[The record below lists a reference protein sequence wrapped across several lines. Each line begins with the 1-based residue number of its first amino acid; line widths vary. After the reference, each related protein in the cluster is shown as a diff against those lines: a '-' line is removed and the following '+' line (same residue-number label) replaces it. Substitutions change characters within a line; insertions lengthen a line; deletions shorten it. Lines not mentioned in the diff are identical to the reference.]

1 MVSPEPAND
10 ARASTGAFARAGWLR
25 LRFADAALEA
35 DFRRYHLAE
44 FLPRMRKSLPVA
56 LALFLAFAM
65 LDALS
70 LPPLVRDGV
79 LGLRLGGIV
88 PVLALTWVA
97 LYVRSLREWL
107 QWLVSASALASGLGI
122 VGIIWVARV
131 HAFGLPYEGII
142 LATFFSYFL
151 TGLRFVAASLCGWL
165 VFLAYVAMELHVG
178 LNGDTLLYN
187 AFFLAT
193 ANLIGCFGN
202 HFLEQAV
209 RQNFCS
215 MVQMH
220 KLAERDFVTGLLN
233 RRAFSTRA
241 TGIWREAL
249 RDGRSIGIAMVDVDH
264 FKHYNDHYGHAA
276 GDVALQ
282 SVAHVIAEHARR
294 PLDACARYGGEEFV
308 VLWYDVDADH
318 AMALAQRMC
327 QAVQALGLPHVAS
340 PTAGVVSISVG
351 LVCTAVHNA
360 AQWDAALRAA
370 DQALYQAKQQGRNR
384 VCAADPR
391 TAAGG

>member
-241 TGIWREAL
+241 TGIWRQAL

-318 AMALAQRMC
+318 ALALAQRMC

-384 VCAADPR
+384 VCAAAPR

>member
-318 AMALAQRMC
+318 ALALAQRMC

>member
-178 LNGDTLLYN
+178 LNGDTLLNN

-215 MVQMH
+215 MVQLH
-220 KLAERDFVTGLLN
+220 RLAERDFVTGLLN

>member
-318 AMALAQRMC
+318 ALALAQRMC

-351 LVCTAVHNA
+351 LVCTAVHDA

-384 VCAADPR
+384 VCVADPR

>member
-215 MVQMH
+215 MVQLH

>member
-215 MVQMH
+215 MVQLH
-220 KLAERDFVTGLLN
+220 RLAERDFVTGLLN

>member
-241 TGIWREAL
+241 TGIWRQAL

-282 SVAHVIAEHARR
+282 SVAHVIAEHAPR

>member
-241 TGIWREAL
+241 TGIWRQAL

-282 SVAHVIAEHARR
+282 SVAHVIAEHAHR

-340 PTAGVVSISVG
+340 STAGVVSISVG
-351 LVCTAVHNA
+351 LVCTAVHDA

-384 VCAADPR
+384 VCAAAPR

>member
-220 KLAERDFVTGLLN
+220 KLAERDFVTELLN

-318 AMALAQRMC
+318 ALALAQRMC

-351 LVCTAVHNA
+351 LVCTAVHDA

>member
-215 MVQMH
+215 MVQLH

-241 TGIWREAL
+241 TGIWRQAL

-318 AMALAQRMC
+318 ALALAQRMC

-351 LVCTAVHNA
+351 LVCTAGHNA

-370 DQALYQAKQQGRNR
+370 DQALYQAKQRVGRDS
-384 VCAADPR
+384 CKKPQKC
-391 TAAGG
+391 T

>member
-241 TGIWREAL
+241 TGIWRQAL

-340 PTAGVVSISVG
+340 PTAEAVSISVG
-351 LVCTAVHNA
+351 LVCTAVHDA

>member
-215 MVQMH
+215 MVQLH

-241 TGIWREAL
+241 TGIWRQAL

-318 AMALAQRMC
+318 ALALAQRMC

-384 VCAADPR
+384 VCAADPH

>member
-10 ARASTGAFARAGWLR
+10 ARASTGAFERAGWLR

-215 MVQMH
+215 MVQLH

-318 AMALAQRMC
+318 ALALAQRMC

>member
-209 RQNFCS
+209 RQTFCS
-215 MVQMH
+215 VVQLQ
-220 KLAERDFVTGLLN
+220 KLAEHDFVTGLLN

-241 TGIWREAL
+241 TGIWRQAL

-318 AMALAQRMC
+318 ALALAQRMC

>member
-215 MVQMH
+215 MVQLH

-249 RDGRSIGIAMVDVDH
+249 RDGRSLGIAMVDVDH

-318 AMALAQRMC
+318 ALALAQRMC

-340 PTAGVVSISVG
+340 STAGVVSISVG
-351 LVCTAVHNA
+351 LVCTAVHDA

>member
-318 AMALAQRMC
+318 ALALAQRMC

-351 LVCTAVHNA
+351 LVCTAVHDA

-370 DQALYQAKQQGRNR
+370 DQTLYQAKQQGRNR
-384 VCAADPR
+384 VCAADPH

>member
-215 MVQMH
+215 MVQLH

-384 VCAADPR
+384 VCAAAPR

>member
-88 PVLALTWVA
+88 PVRALTWVA

-215 MVQMH
+215 MVQLH

-241 TGIWREAL
+241 TGIWRQAL

-318 AMALAQRMC
+318 ALALAQRMC

>member
-1 MVSPEPAND
+1 MVSPEPATD

-241 TGIWREAL
+241 TGIWRQAL

-384 VCAADPR
+384 VCATDPR

>member
-318 AMALAQRMC
+318 ALALAQRMC

-351 LVCTAVHNA
+351 LVCTAVHDA

-384 VCAADPR
+384 VCAADPH

>member
-384 VCAADPR
+384 VCAAAPR

>member
-282 SVAHVIAEHARR
+282 SVAHVIAEHAPR

-318 AMALAQRMC
+318 ALALAQRMC

>member
-142 LATFFSYFL
+142 LATFFSYIL

-241 TGIWREAL
+241 TGIWRQAL

-318 AMALAQRMC
+318 ALALAQRMC

-351 LVCTAVHNA
+351 LVCTAVHDA

>member
-215 MVQMH
+215 MVQLH

-241 TGIWREAL
+241 TGIWRQAL

-282 SVAHVIAEHARR
+282 SVAHVIAEHAPR

-318 AMALAQRMC
+318 ALALAQRMC

>member
-1 MVSPEPAND
+1 MATPEPAND

-249 RDGRSIGIAMVDVDH
+249 RDGRSLGIAMVDVDH

-318 AMALAQRMC
+318 ALALAQRMC

-340 PTAGVVSISVG
+340 PTAEAVSISVG
-351 LVCTAVHNA
+351 LVCTAVHDA

>member
-178 LNGDTLLYN
+178 LNGDTLLNN

-241 TGIWREAL
+241 TGIWRQAL

-318 AMALAQRMC
+318 ALALAQRMC

-351 LVCTAVHNA
+351 LVCTAVHDA

-384 VCAADPR
+384 VCVADPR

>member
-215 MVQMH
+215 MVQLH

-318 AMALAQRMC
+318 ALALAQRMC

>member
-340 PTAGVVSISVG
+340 PTAEAVSISVG

>member
-215 MVQMH
+215 MVQLH

-241 TGIWREAL
+241 TGIWRQAL

-282 SVAHVIAEHARR
+282 SVAHVIAEHAPR

-318 AMALAQRMC
+318 ALALAQRMC

-340 PTAGVVSISVG
+340 PTAEAVSISVG
-351 LVCTAVHNA
+351 LVCTAVHDA

>member
-241 TGIWREAL
+241 TGIWRQAL

-282 SVAHVIAEHARR
+282 SVAHVIAEHAPR

-318 AMALAQRMC
+318 ALALAQRMC

>member
-215 MVQMH
+215 MVQLH

-241 TGIWREAL
+241 TGIWRQAL

-318 AMALAQRMC
+318 ALALAQRMC

-391 TAAGG
+391 TVAGG

>member
-241 TGIWREAL
+241 TGIWRQAL

-282 SVAHVIAEHARR
+282 SVAHVIAEHAPR

-318 AMALAQRMC
+318 ALALAQRMC

-351 LVCTAVHNA
+351 LVCTAVHDA

>member
-70 LPPLVRDGV
+70 LPSLVRDGV

-318 AMALAQRMC
+318 ALALAQRMC

>member
-1 MVSPEPAND
+1 MSAIDPETHATGT
-10 ARASTGAFARAGWLR
+10 TGAFARAGWLR

-35 DFRRYHLAE
+35 DFRRHHLAE
-44 FLPRMRKSLPVA
+44 FLPRMRRSLPVA
-56 LALFLAFAM
+56 LALFLAFAV

-97 LYVRSLREWL
+97 LYVRRLRHWL
-107 QWLVSASALASGLGI
+107 QWLVSASVLACGLGI
-122 VGIIWVARV
+122 VGIIWIARV

-165 VFLAYVAMELHVG
+165 VFLVYIAMEIHVG
-178 LNGDTLLYN
+178 LVGDTLLYN

-193 ANLIGCFGN
+193 ANVIGCFGN

-215 MVQMH
+215 VVRLQ
-220 KLAERDFVTGLLN
+220 KLAERDYVTGLLN
-233 RRAFSTRA
+233 RRAFNARA
-241 TGIWREAL
+241 AGIWRQAL
-249 RDGRSIGIAMVDVDH
+249 RDGRSLGIAMVDVDH
-264 FKHYNDHYGHAA
+264 FKLYNDHYGHVA

-282 SVAHVIAEHARR
+282 SVAQVIASHARR

-308 VLWYDVDADH
+308 VLWYGVDTEQAL
-318 AMALAQRMC
+318 ALAQRIC
-327 QAVQALGLPHVAS
+327 QGVQALGLPHSMS
-340 PTAGVVSISVG
+340 PTADCVSISVG
-351 LVCTAVHNA
+351 LVCTQVLDT
-360 AQWDAALRAA
+360 AQWAAALHAA
-370 DQALYQAKQQGRNR
+370 DQALYQSKQQGRNR
-384 VCAADPR
+384 VCVAELPPAAS
-391 TAAGG
+391 G

>member
-215 MVQMH
+215 MVQLH
-220 KLAERDFVTGLLN
+220 RLAERDFVTGLLN

-241 TGIWREAL
+241 TGIWRQAL

-318 AMALAQRMC
+318 ALALAQRMC

-351 LVCTAVHNA
+351 LVCTAVHDA
-360 AQWDAALRAA
+360 AQQKIGQL
-370 DQALYQAKQQGRNR
+370 GRLQPHCR
-384 VCAADPR
+384 PELPHP
-391 TAAGG
+391 

>member
-10 ARASTGAFARAGWLR
+10 ARASTGAVARAGWLR

-44 FLPRMRKSLPVA
+44 FLPRMRRSVPVA
-56 LALFLAFAM
+56 LALFLVFAL

-70 LPPLVRDGV
+70 LPPLVRDDV
-79 LGLRLGGIV
+79 LRIRLGGIV

-107 QWLVSASALASGLGI
+107 QWVVSASALASGLGI

-178 LNGDTLLYN
+178 LVGDTLLYN

-215 MVQMH
+215 VVQLQ
-220 KLAERDFVTGLLN
+220 KLAEHDFITGLLN
-233 RRAFSTRA
+233 RRAFSARA
-241 TGIWREAL
+241 TGIWRQAQ

-282 SVAHVIAEHARR
+282 SVAHVIADHARR

-308 VLWYDVDADH
+308 VLWYDVDAEH
-318 AMALAQRMC
+318 ALALAQRIC
-327 QAVQALGLPHVAS
+327 QGVQALGLPHAAS
-340 PTAGVVSISVG
+340 PTADVVSISVG
-351 LVCTAVHNA
+351 MICTQVHNA
-360 AQWDAALRAA
+360 AQWDAALLAA

-384 VCAADPR
+384 VCTADPHTV
-391 TAAGG
+391 TAV